1 MSFFDKYETASV
13 VAIVIFVI
21 IAVVGCQVGLS
32 LVAYHWV
39 DRPGHYVDGRWFTL
53 GAFVFWS
60 LTSQIGQSRRSR
72 K

>member
-1 MSFFDKYETASV
+1 MSFFDKYEKTSIA
-13 VAIVIFVI
+13 AIVIFVVI
-21 IAVVGCQVGLS
+21 VVVGIQVGLS
-32 LVAYHWV
+32 LAAYHWV
-39 DRPGHYVDGRWFTL
+39 DRPGHYVNGRWFAL